1 MKKIRTIR
9 TFFIKNPHIPY
20 ISEIIR
26 TIRTFKKK
34 KSVQSV
40 QKRLIFS
47 KTSKTKNIKI
57 SRFFYHSFSFVFV
70 CEQRL
75 TLYCFKINLNQMYT

>member
-1 MKKIRTIR
+1 MNQNKKDLEGRPKLFLWKIRKFMKKIRTIR

-34 KSVQSV
+34 I
-40 QKRLIFS
+40 RTIR
-47 KTSKTKNIKI
+47 TK
-57 SRFFYHSFSFVFV
+57 
-70 CEQRL
+70 
-75 TLYCFKINLNQMYT
+75 KINF